1 MLIVS
6 AIPFELYRRLGV
18 GQSYRRPL
26 LASIYMDDL
35 MSFVFYCL
43 DTLGTLV
50 QLSFRDGQWEAML
63 LKP

>member
-6 AIPFELYRRLGV
+6 AISFELYRRLGI
-18 GQSYRRPL
+18 GQAYRRPL
-26 LASIYMDDL
+26 LTNIYMDDL

-50 QLSFRDGQWEAML
+50 QLSFRDG
-63 LKP
+63 